1 MDSNTAA
8 DKVSE
13 FSYTLYF
20 SNEIKR
26 PLESNMN
33 INVQFYERNVVWSAV
48 FEIKWRYDPCTCW
61 TIFKQ
66 LSHEPEKLRWLNGI
80 WTYDLCDAGAVL

>member
-33 INVQFYERNVVWSAV
+33 INVQFYERNVV
-48 FEIKWRYDPCTCW
+48 
-61 TIFKQ
+61 
-66 LSHEPEKLRWLNGI
+66 
-80 WTYDLCDAGAVL
+80 